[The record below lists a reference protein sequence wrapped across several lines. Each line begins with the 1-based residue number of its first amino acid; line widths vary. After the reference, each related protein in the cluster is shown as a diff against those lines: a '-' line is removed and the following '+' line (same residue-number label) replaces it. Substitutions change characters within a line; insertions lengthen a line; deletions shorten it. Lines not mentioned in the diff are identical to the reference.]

1 MHMADALVS
10 PAVGTALLCVSAA
23 TVGYA
28 VRQVKQNFDERI
40 VPLMAIMG
48 AFVFAAQMVNIVI
61 PGTGSSG
68 HMSGGILLAALIGPY
83 AAFLAMSCVLILQA
97 VIFADGGLLALGCN
111 IFNLAFVSCFVA
123 FPLFF
128 RPMLKNGHTRPKL
141 FLASILACLIAA
153 QLGALGVVLQ
163 TMASKITELPFGTFV
178 LFMQPIHFAI
188 GLMEGVLTALVLLV
202 VWQMEPDLFN
212 IRRHRVTSR
221 ALVVFLCALTLVT
234 GSGLSIVASD
244 RPDGLE
250 WSILKTSGETEL
262 ERESRLH
269 ELTGSVQEKTAVMP
283 DYTLPALENEQL
295 GTGLAGLVGSLV
307 TVFALFLLGLVL
319 KRRSHRDP
327 VSQG

>member
-10 PAVGTALLCVSAA
+10 PAVGTALLCVS
-23 TVGYA
+23 TVSIAYA
-28 VRQVKQNFDERI
+28 VRQVKHQFDERI

-68 HMSGGILLAALIGPY
+68 HLSGGVLLAALIGPY
-83 AAFLAMSCVLILQA
+83 AAFLALCCVLILQA
-97 VIFADGGLLALGCN
+97 VLFADGGLLALGCN

-128 RPMLKNGHTRPKL
+128 RPILKNGHTRPKL
-141 FLASILACLIAA
+141 FFASIVACFVAA
-153 QLGALGVVLQ
+153 QLGAFGVVLQ
-163 TMASKITELPFGTFV
+163 TMASKITELPFATFL

-212 IRRHRVTSR
+212 VRVHRVSSR
-221 ALVVFLCALTLVT
+221 ALVVFLCVITLVT
-234 GSGLSIVASD
+234 GGGLSIIASD

-250 WSILKTSGETEL
+250 WSILKTSGEHEL
-262 ERESRLH
+262 EASGALH
-269 ELTGSVQEKTAVMP
+269 ASVASLQEKTAVMP
-283 DYTLPALENEQL
+283 DYKVGALENEHL
-295 GTGLAGLVGSLV
+295 GTSLAGVIGSLI
-307 TVFALFLLGLVL
+307 TVFALLLLGLAV
-319 KRRSHRDP
+319 KRRSP
-327 VSQG
+327 GNPLS